1 MREGPSILGGKTPAV
16 PGRKGLHPRGVDGA
30 KMYGNELYCSAQGAF
45 KCMYSLWESPPSC
58 IQHPCTRPLHMCTV
72 QAWGPAPPFQQI
84 DLFSLSARFL
94 AGSALL
100 CQKTWGFASIA
111 SGSCVQK
118 SLNHDC
124 YKPRH
129 NSLTLSFL

>member
-58 IQHPCTRPLHMCTV
+58 IQHPCTRPLRLCTV
-72 QAWGPAPPFQQI
+72 QAWGPALPFQQE
-84 DLFSLSARFL
+84 LSSLAEDEL
-94 AGSALL
+94 CGSLWLRELL
-100 CQKTWGFASIA
+100 
-111 SGSCVQK
+111 VRV
-118 SLNHDC
+118 DR
-124 YKPRH
+124 PMR
-129 NSLTLSFL
+129 TLLQER